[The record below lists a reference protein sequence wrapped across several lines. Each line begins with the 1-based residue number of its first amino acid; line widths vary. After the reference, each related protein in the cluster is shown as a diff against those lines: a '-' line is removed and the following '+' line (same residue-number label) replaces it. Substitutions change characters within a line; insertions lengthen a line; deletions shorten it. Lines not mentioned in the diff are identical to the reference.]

1 MGYNDHFNFER
12 EPFSNAPNEEFYFN
26 SKQHDQ
32 ALLRLKYSVDTDKGL
47 AVLVGGIGTGKTT
60 LARRMLDSLPVEK
73 YESSLLVMI
82 HSAITPEWIMSRIC
96 MQLGVK
102 NPDISPLKMLKQ
114 LYGRLLEIENEG
126 RKAVVLIDEAQ
137 MLQSR
142 EIMEEFRGLLNL
154 EIPGKKLLNIIFF
167 GLPELDSV
175 MKLDPPL
182 AQRVAFKYTL
192 KPLSLAEASEY
203 IAYRLNV
210 VGCEKSP
217 FSMAAIETIHSVAG
231 GVPRLINTIC
241 DNALFEVFM
250 RHDMEVTDGIINNV
264 AEDLGLVTVGLT
276 MKSDLVEA
284 IEDVDDVLTVIDDV
298 LNQTE
303 VVAIEEAGSIEEV
316 DAVEE
321 AVDIDDDD
329 DFADLEMIFDGLE
342 SK

>member
-1 MGYNDHFNFER
+1 MGYTEHFNFER
-12 EPFSNAPNEEFYFN
+12 EPFSNAPNDKFYFD
-26 SKQHDQ
+26 SEQHNQ

-47 AVLVGGIGTGKTT
+47 AVLVGGVGTGKTT
-60 LARRMLDSLPVEK
+60 LARRMLDNLPYEE

-114 LYGRLLEIENEG
+114 LYERLLEIEGEG

-154 EIPGKKLLNIIFF
+154 EIPDKKLINIIFF
-167 GLPELDSV
+167 GLPEIDNV

-192 KPLSLAEASEY
+192 KPFSSEATHRY
-203 IAYRLNV
+203 MTHRLHV
-210 VGCEKSP
+210 AGCADSP
-217 FSMAAIETIHSVAG
+217 FCENTLPLIHEHSG

-241 DNALFEVFM
+241 DNALFETYL
-250 RHDMEVTDGIINNV
+250 RHGTEVTVDIVNSV
-264 AEDLGLVTVGLT
+264 AEDLGLTTVGLT
-276 MKSDLVEA
+276 LASDVPEDLPDEEDEFDD
-284 IEDVDDVLTVIDDV
+284 IEV
-298 LNQTE
+298 
-303 VVAIEEAGSIEEV
+303 
-316 DAVEE
+316 
-321 AVDIDDDD
+321 
-329 DFADLEMIFDGLE
+329 IFDGLE
-342 SK
+342 GK